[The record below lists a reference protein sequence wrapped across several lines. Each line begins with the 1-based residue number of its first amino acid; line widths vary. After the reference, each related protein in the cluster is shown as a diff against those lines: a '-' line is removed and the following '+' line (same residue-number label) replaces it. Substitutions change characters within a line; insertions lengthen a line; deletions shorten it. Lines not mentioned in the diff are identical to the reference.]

1 MFDYF
6 QIIDFNKNI
15 LAESNYS
22 FLANPYYKNI
32 TAVEY
37 TKEYENSYAV
47 FLEREKTESNYSEMN
62 GVCLFLYGTAYTNNY
77 YREKTGKKPELIHA
91 ADLIKMHA
99 EMGEK
104 FTDFVKGSF
113 VITLFDRNKNTFT
126 VVTDRLNVLPLY
138 YYCAN
143 GLLIISSSV
152 RMILETGFV
161 PKTPDYAALTEQLI
175 FDFTLGVK
183 TYFKEIRRTDNGTLY
198 NFSVSGK
205 SENRYWSIENLFN
218 KKLFSKKKSLEL
230 LCEQLRENTNLYC
243 SDVDKVLVALT
254 GGFDGR
260 ANVALLERTK
270 DDFLCYSYGMPGSR
284 QVSIPQEICDKL
296 NFNYEPVLLDG
307 KYEKEHDACALEAVE
322 FSNGSAPIMRSN
334 FTYAFRKLKYFSSV
348 NLMGL
353 FGSEVM
359 RPLHNV
365 GIMVND
371 YSEKLFLSDNP
382 EKTLDEIFE
391 DIKQKNYLYPKI
403 IEDSAEEVKREIVS
417 QYFEKYKKYG
427 TVIRFFF
434 FILQEGVRKYF
445 TQEIQIDRVF
455 VTARFPFFDDD
466 FVELIYKTPFA
477 GMYNG
482 FLGKSKFKRRKGQ
495 LLYANIY
502 RKFKPELGKI
512 KLDRGY
518 RPDDLLKPF
527 PFNFL
532 SLYRGVKEVA
542 AYKRAT
548 GNDTFNSE
556 KWTENFIA
564 DLLKNSPDKAG
575 VFGSGIKDNFADKS
589 YLNDLL
595 KYTHFISLYK
605 FINSFNSAESK

>member
-6 QIIDFNKNI
+6 HIIDFSGKQRANGK
-15 LAESNYS
+15 YS
-22 FLANPYYKNI
+22 FLENPFYKNI
-32 TAVEY
+32 SAVEY
-37 TKEYENSYAV
+37 TKESDNSRAV
-47 FLEREKTESNYSEMN
+47 FMEREKTEKNYSELN
-62 GVCLFLYGTAYTNNY
+62 GISLFLYGTAYTNNR
-77 YREKTGKKPELIHA
+77 YREETGKKPVMIY
-91 ADLIKMHA
+91 ADALSDMYA
-99 EMGEK
+99 QNDDG
-104 FTDFVKGSF
+104 FTDFIKGSF
-113 VITLFDRNKNTFT
+113 VITIFDRNKNTLK

-138 YYCAN
+138 YYFGD

-152 RMILETGFV
+152 RMILETGLA
-161 PKTPDYAALTEQLI
+161 PKTPDYAAFTEQLI
-175 FDFTLGVK
+175 FDFTLGTK
-183 TYFKEIRRTDNGTLY
+183 TYFREIRRTDNGMIY
-198 NFSVSGK
+198 NFSGAGIT
-205 SENRYWSIENLFN
+205 ENRYWDVVRLYN
-218 KKLFSKKKSLEL
+218 KELLPRNKSLEL
-230 LCEQLRENTNLYC
+230 LSAQLHENANLYC
-243 SDVDKVLVALT
+243 SDAEKVLVALT

-260 ANVALLERTK
+260 ANVALLDRKK

-296 NFNYEPVLLDG
+296 NFNYRPVLLDE
-307 KYEKEHDACALEAVE
+307 KYENEHDECALEAVE

-334 FTYAFRKLKYFSSV
+334 YTYAYKKLKGFSTV

-382 EKTLDEIFE
+382 SETLDEIFE
-391 DIKQKNYLYPKI
+391 DVKKKNYIDPKI
-403 IEDSAEEVKREIVS
+403 IDESAEEIKKEILS
-417 QYFEKYKKYG
+417 EYFDKYG
-427 TVIRFFF
+427 KYGKVIRFFF
-434 FILQEGVRKYF
+434 FILREGVRKYF
-445 TQEIQIDRVF
+445 TQEIQVDRVY

-466 FVELIYKTPFA
+466 FVELMYKTPFA

-495 LLYANIY
+495 LLYAHIY

-532 SLYRGVKEVA
+532 SLYKGVKEVA

-556 KWTENFIA
+556 KWTA
-564 DLLKNSPDKAG
+564 DLINSVLENTEDKSG
-575 VFGSGIKDNFADKS
+575 VFGKGLNESYSDKS
-589 YLNDLL
+589 YLKDLL
-595 KYTHFISLYK
+595 KYSHFISLYK
-605 FINSFNSAESK
+605 YINSVIK